1 MTNRKI
7 FTTGLLFAC
16 SSVFITTQAQA
27 KDISPFTA
35 KYSFSVKDKISGS
48 GKATRTLKKSGN
60 RWTYKTNAYA
70 FGGLAKAHQSTS
82 FNLSNNKVK
91 LAYASTTYKV
101 LGKRN
106 RHTVKFGGSS
116 VVSTY
121 KKKSHRLKKPVRN
134 VYDDLALEVQIRQ
147 DLLNGKFTGNY
158 YRVSKDS
165 IVKTKFRKSGT
176 VTLKTRAGTFKT
188 IRIDRVHKNKNR
200 QTTFWLAPSLDYLP
214 IKIVTKD
221 KNTRVKLV
229 LNSLKK

>member
-1 MTNRKI
+1 MTNHKI

-16 SSVFITTQAQA
+16 TSLFITTQAQA
-27 KDISPFTA
+27 KDISTFTA
-35 KYSFSVKDKISGS
+35 KYNFSVKDKVSGS

-70 FGGLAKAHQSTS
+70 FGGLAKAYQSTS

-91 LAYASTTYKV
+91 PTYASTSYKV

-106 RHTVKFGGSS
+106 RHKVKFGSRS

-121 KKKSHRLKKPVRN
+121 KGKSHTLKKPVRN
-134 VYDDLALEVQIRQ
+134 VYDDLGLEVQIRQ

-165 IVKTKFRKSGT
+165 IVKTKFRKAGK

-188 IRIDRVHKNKNR
+188 VRIDRVHKNKNR
-200 QTTFWLAPSLDYLP
+200 QTSFWLAPSLDYLP

>member
-16 SSVFITTQAQA
+16 TSLFITTQAQA

-35 KYSFSVKDKISGS
+35 KYSFSVKDKVSGS
-48 GKATRTLKKSGN
+48 GKAVRTLKKSGN

-70 FGGLAKAHQSTS
+70 FGGIAKAYQSTS
-82 FNLSNNKVK
+82 FNLSKNKVNPT
-91 LAYASTTYKV
+91 YASTTYKV
-101 LGKRN
+101 LGKHN
-106 RHTVKFGGSS
+106 SHKIKFGGSS

-121 KKKSHRLKKPVRN
+121 KGKSHRLKKPVRN
-134 VYDDLALEVQIRQ
+134 VYDDLGLEVQIRQ

-158 YRVSKDS
+158 YRISKDG
-165 IVKTKFRKSGT
+165 INKVKFRKSGM

-188 IRIDRVHKNKNR
+188 VRIDRMHRNKNR

-214 IKIVTKD
+214 VKIVTKA

-229 LNSLKK
+229 LSSLKK